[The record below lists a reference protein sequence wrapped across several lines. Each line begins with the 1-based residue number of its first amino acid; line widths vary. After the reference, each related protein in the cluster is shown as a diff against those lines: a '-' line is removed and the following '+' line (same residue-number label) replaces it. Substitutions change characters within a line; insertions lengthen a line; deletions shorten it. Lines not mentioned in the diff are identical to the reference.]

1 MEGKEIFAISKLAFI
16 YSAAFWS
23 CSPHYSP
30 FSFSSPSTAKI
41 VT

>member
-1 MEGKEIFAISKLAFI
+1 MEGKEVLTISKLAFS
-16 YSAAFWS
+16 YPEAFCS

-30 FSFSSPSTAKI
+30 SFSSPSRAKI

>member
-1 MEGKEIFAISKLAFI
+1 MEGKEVVTISKLAFI
-16 YSAAFWS
+16 HPAAFCS

-30 FSFSSPSTAKI
+30 SFSSPSTAKI